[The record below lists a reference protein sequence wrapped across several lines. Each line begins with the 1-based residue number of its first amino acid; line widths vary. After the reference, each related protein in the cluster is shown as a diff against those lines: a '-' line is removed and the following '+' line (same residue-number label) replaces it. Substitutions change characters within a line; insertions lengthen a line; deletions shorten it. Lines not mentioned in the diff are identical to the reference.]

1 MCVYTYKQ
9 KHMVQNQDCISE
21 KEAISTAM
29 VSSYLALNHDG
40 RFLCIL
46 PEKLHTHTYIHIER

>member
-1 MCVYTYKQ
+1 
-9 KHMVQNQDCISE
+9 MVQNQDCISE